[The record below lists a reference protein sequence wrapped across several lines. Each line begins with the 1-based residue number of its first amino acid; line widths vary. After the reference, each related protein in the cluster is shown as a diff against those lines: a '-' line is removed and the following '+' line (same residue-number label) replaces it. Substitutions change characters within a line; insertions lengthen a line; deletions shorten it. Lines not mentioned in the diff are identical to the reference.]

1 MSRLGLTRVAFAC
14 QSPDQIIERQARF
27 LRDDGAGLHMP
38 LTSRRVPRRDLTGG
52 ALFWII
58 RHQLVARQ
66 DILGVDD
73 LSGPEGP
80 LARIRLAPAP
90 ALVEPRHCRAH
101 QGWRY
106 IEEADWPALL
116 GEGEPLPPE
125 VKAALAEL
133 ALF

>member
-14 QSPDQIIERQARF
+14 QAHEDIAARQARF
-27 LRDDGAGLHMP
+27 LRDDGDGLHMP
-38 LTSRRVPRRDLTGG
+38 LTSRRVPRRDLSGG
-52 ALFWII
+52 FLFWII

-66 DILGVDD
+66 AILGVDD

-80 LARIRLAPAP
+80 LARIRLAPHP
-90 ALVEPRHCRAH
+90 EPVEPRHCRAH

-106 IEEADWPALL
+106 LAEADWPPPAAA
-116 GEGEPLPPE
+116 GGDLPSE

-133 ALF
+133 ALL

>member
-14 QSPDQIIERQARF
+14 QTRDEILRRQAPF
-27 LRDDGAGLHMP
+27 LLGEGAARHMP
-38 LTSRRVPRRDLTGG
+38 LTSRRVPRRDLSGG

-66 DILGVDD
+66 AILEVED

-80 LARIRLAPAP
+80 LAQIRLAPNP
-90 ALVEPRHCRAH
+90 VPVEPRHCRAH

-106 IEEADWPALL
+106 IDEADWPPEAGDAEALPADLMATLAGLALL
-116 GEGEPLPPE
+116 
-125 VKAALAEL
+125 
-133 ALF
+133 

>member
-1 MSRLGLTRVAFAC
+1 MNRLGLTRVAFAC
-14 QSPDQIIERQARF
+14 TAADQIIERQARF
-27 LRDDGAGLHMP
+27 LRDDGTGLHMP

-90 ALVEPRHCRAH
+90 VAVEPRHCRAH

-106 IEEADWPALL
+106 LNEADWPPPAGD
-116 GEGEPLPPE
+116 GEALPPDMQ
-125 VKAALAEL
+125 AALAEL
-133 ALF
+133 ALL

>member
-14 QSPDQIIERQARF
+14 QSPGDILEHQARF
-27 LRDDGAGLHMP
+27 LSGEGEGRHMP
-38 LTSRRVPRRDLTGG
+38 LTSRRVPRRDLSGG

-80 LARIRLAPAP
+80 LARLRLAPAP
-90 ALVEPRHCRAH
+90 VLVEPRHCRAH

-106 IEEADWPALL
+106 LAEADWPPLA
-116 GEGEPLPPE
+116 GEGEPLPPA
-125 VKAALAEL
+125 VQAALAL
-133 ALF
+133 L